1 MTDHYQTLGVAKNAT
16 ADEIKRA
23 YRKLASQHHP
33 DRGGDTQKFQEIQA
47 AYDVIGDDV
56 KRKSYDNPQPQFS
69 GFGNFGD
76 GVHVNIN
83 DIFGSMFG
91 GHNPF
96 FGQGSQQ
103 RRQPSHV
110 RISIWI
116 ALADVARGGR
126 RTVAIGTT
134 QGNQTIE
141 IDIPPGVDD
150 GDNVMYQ
157 GLAPNGQD
165 LVVQFRVQPMQGWR
179 RDGLTLHTETTAS
192 IWTLIMGGTV
202 EVRNVTGESLVVSV
216 PSRCQP
222 GTVLRLRHKGLRNQ
236 QGQTGDLMVRLQAQ
250 IPAQIE
256 PEIVD
261 AIARFH
267 KPAV

>member
-1 MTDHYQTLGVAKNAT
+1 MTDHYQTLGVARTAT

-33 DRGGDTQKFQEIQA
+33 DRGGDTKKFQEIQA
-47 AYDVIGDDV
+47 AYDVIGDDA
-56 KRKSYDNPQPQFS
+56 KRRAYDNPPQQFS
-69 GFGNFGD
+69 GFGD

-91 GHNPF
+91 GQNPF
-96 FGQGSQQ
+96 FGQGFQQ

-116 ALADVARGGR
+116 NLADVARGGR
-126 RTVAIGTT
+126 RTVAIGTP

-157 GLAPNGQD
+157 GLAPNGHD
-165 LVVQFRVQPMQGWR
+165 LVVQYRIHPQAGWR
-179 RDGLTLHTETTAS
+179 REGLTMHTETAVS
-192 IWTLIMGGTV
+192 IWTLILGGTV
-202 EVRNVTGESLVVSV
+202 EVRTVTGESLVVSV

-222 GTVLRLRHKGLRNQ
+222 GTVLRLRNKGLHNQ
-236 QGQTGDLMVRLQAQ
+236 QGQAGDLMVKLQAQ

-256 PEIVD
+256 PEILD

>member
-1 MTDHYQTLGVAKNAT
+1 MTDHYQTLGVARTAT
-16 ADEIKRA
+16 TDEIKRA

-47 AYDVIGDDV
+47 AYDVLGDEA
-56 KRKSYDNPQPQFS
+56 RRRAYDNPQPQYQ
-69 GFGNFGD
+69 GFGD
-76 GVHVNIN
+76 GVHVNIH
-83 DIFGSMFG
+83 DIFGGMFG

-96 FGQGSQQ
+96 FGQGFQQ
-103 RRQPSHV
+103 RQRPSHV

-116 ALADVARGGR
+116 NLADVARGGR
-126 RTVAIGTT
+126 RTVAIGTP

-141 IDIPPGVDD
+141 IDIPLGVDD

-165 LVVQFRVQPMQGWR
+165 LVVQYRIQPQAGWR

-192 IWTLIMGGTV
+192 IWTMILGGTV
-202 EVRNVTGESLVVSV
+202 EVRTLTGESLVVSV

-222 GTVLRLRHKGLRNQ
+222 GTVLRLRQKGLRNQ

-250 IPAQIE
+250 IPDQIE

-261 AIARFH
+261 TIARWH

>member
-1 MTDHYQTLGVAKNAT
+1 
-16 ADEIKRA
+16 
-23 YRKLASQHHP
+23 
-33 DRGGDTQKFQEIQA
+33 
-47 AYDVIGDDV
+47 
-56 KRKSYDNPQPQFS
+56 
-69 GFGNFGD
+69 
-76 GVHVNIN
+76 
-83 DIFGSMFG
+83 
-91 GHNPF
+91 
-96 FGQGSQQ
+96 
-103 RRQPSHV
+103 
-110 RISIWI
+110 
-116 ALADVARGGR
+116 
-126 RTVAIGTT
+126 VAIGTP